1 MESTN
6 DIKDFSYEMSKWVAQ
21 GKDMDEERFKQ
32 MMNARAEKLRKS
44 GKDDVW
50 IANDPLLKILEQ
62 YNTNEEAKKYV
73 DAVAA
78 GNKYYNEEEVKR
90 IVGMATG
97 GYTGV
102 WGPDGRLAMLH
113 EKELVLNASD
123 TSNFLKA
130 IDIMREITKSIDL
143 ENLRQQYAFAI
154 NSVPT
159 IGQGFAETIE

>member
-1 MESTN
+1 MMEHRIRLCPTEGKKIYL
-6 DIKDFSYEMSKWVAQ
+6 DIEGEEGIYFD
-21 GKDMDEERFKQ
+21 DEE
-32 MMNARAEKLRKS
+32 
-44 GKDDVW
+44 
-50 IANDPLLKILEQ
+50 I
-62 YNTNEEAKKYV
+62 KK
-73 DAVAA
+73 
-78 GNKYYNEEEVKR
+78 